1 MSNRK
6 SLEKS
11 MEDIDEEEEEHAKLM
26 KTQDEYEK
34 QSMHEMPKLDDQEYA
49 RMIEISES
57 HGLGDVNMED
67 FQINDDDNEEEKL
80 PLKNDV
86 FSREL
91 KLTNNDEE
99 EDKSEDSSQKSFSKK
114 GSAFNCKSGPHK
126 NQELVASSFIK
137 RTTLTRDSE
146 SSSRYITPQ
155 KFQNVASFGQVSN
168 SSNKPNSSLRKDP
181 NEAYRQEIVQQ
192 VRVRVEELQSKMK
205 SKSDMFYVMRHMCK
219 KYLYLNQLRWIPS
232 PRIWWLT
239 YPIHERYSIRS

>member
-11 MEDIDEEEEEHAKLM
+11 MKDLDEEEEEHAKLM
-26 KTQDEYEK
+26 KTQEEYEK

-49 RMIEISES
+49 RMIEISEN

-67 FQINDDDNEEEKL
+67 FQINDDEEEKL

-91 KLTNNDEE
+91 KRVSNDEE
-99 EDKSEDSSQKSFSKK
+99 EDKSEDSNQKSFIKQ
-114 GSAFNCKSGPHK
+114 GSAFDCRFDPHK
-126 NQELVASSFIK
+126 NQGLVASSFIK
-137 RTTLTRDSE
+137 TALTRDSE
-146 SSSRYITPQ
+146 LSSRYITPL

-168 SSNKPNSSLRKDP
+168 SSNKPNSPLRKDP
-181 NEAYRQEIVQQ
+181 DEAYRQEIVQQ

-219 KYLYLNQLRWIPS
+219 EYLYLNQFRWVPS
-232 PRIWWLT
+232 SRIWWLT
-239 YPIHERYSIRS
+239 YPIHERYFIRS

>member
-80 PLKNDV
+80 PLKMMYFQENLSLQIMMKRRIRARIV
-86 FSREL
+86 VKNHL
-91 KLTNNDEE
+91 V
-99 EDKSEDSSQKSFSKK
+99 KK
-114 GSAFNCKSGPHK
+114 DQLLIVNLVLIRIK
-126 NQELVASSFIK
+126 N
-137 RTTLTRDSE
+137 
-146 SSSRYITPQ
+146 
-155 KFQNVASFGQVSN
+155 
-168 SSNKPNSSLRKDP
+168 
-181 NEAYRQEIVQQ
+181 
-192 VRVRVEELQSKMK
+192 
-205 SKSDMFYVMRHMCK
+205 
-219 KYLYLNQLRWIPS
+219 
-232 PRIWWLT
+232 
-239 YPIHERYSIRS
+239 